1 MVLMPVGD
9 RNDAPRRGY
18 PVVTVGLIA
27 ACILVFL
34 WQSWLSPAAAER
46 AAFGLGAIPAVITG
60 HRLLAPALEQV
71 PPLVSL
77 LTSLFLHGDW
87 MHLLGNMLFLWVFG
101 DNIEEACGHLRFL
114 AFYLACGVLASL
126 VHVAVDPDSLAP
138 VIGASGAISGVMGAY
153 LVLHPRA
160 QVILLAFFIILVRVP
175 AVIVLSLWIAF
186 QVFNGLMTS
195 SGEGGGVA
203 WWAHVGGFACG
214 ALLIVPFRR
223 RGVPLF
229 DRRRGT
235 IPRHTLLAG
244 RSVFPPSRR
253 K

>member
-1 MVLMPVGD
+1 MVLIPVGD
-9 RNDAPRRGY
+9 QHAAARPAFPF
-18 PVVTVGLIA
+18 VTIGLIV
-27 ACILVFL
+27 ACTLVFL
-34 WQSWLSPAAAER
+34 WQSQLSPPALQR
-46 AAFGLGAIPAVITG
+46 AIYGLGAIPAVIDG
-60 HRLLAPALEQV
+60 QRLLPPGLETV
-71 PPLVSL
+71 PPIASL
-77 LTSLFLHGDW
+77 LTSLFLHGGW

-101 DNIEEACGHLRFL
+101 DNVEAACGRLRFL
-114 AFYLACGVLASL
+114 VFYLTCGVLASL
-126 VHVAVDPDSLAP
+126 VHVAVEPASVAP

-160 QVILLAFFIILVRVP
+160 QVIMLAFFVILVRLP
-175 AVIVLSLWIAF
+175 AVVVLSLWVAF
-186 QVFNGLMTS
+186 QVFNGLLP
-195 SGEGGGVA
+195 GDAAGGGVA

-244 RSVFPPSRR
+244 RSVFPAT
-253 K
+253 KKK